1 MVFMFENKLEVVFDE
16 FIVLFLDVVVFD
28 IWLVISRLMEVEV
41 KDVIFRLLD
50 VIVGF
55 ELFKEEEMKMCDFLL
70 KFGWGVVEKKSK
82 EEVF

>member
-1 MVFMFENKLEVVFDE
+1 MFENKLEVVFDE